1 MALIRLNKIIAEAG
15 VASRRAADKLIL
27 DGRVSVDGET
37 ILELGGKYDPEIN
50 NIRVD
55 GESLKV
61 SKSKT
66 YLAFHKPVGIIS
78 TMSDPEGRANLGDY
92 FSDRKDRLFH
102 VGRLDKDSEGIILLT
117 NDGELAHR
125 ATHPSYGL
133 EKRYLVEIEGE
144 FSKSLSDQLLQG
156 VKLEDGLARAI
167 KVVHVRAVSKNHHW
181 VEVVVHE
188 GRYHIIRRLIESL
201 GLKVLRLIRLDFG
214 PINLGD
220 MKVGR
225 HRVLNSQELTNLF
238 NLLQLKTLI
247 DN

>member
-1 MALIRLNKIIAEAG
+1 MGLIRLNKIIADAG
-15 VASRRAADKLIL
+15 ISSRRAADQLIL
-27 DGRVSVDGET
+27 DGRVTVDGSVV
-37 ILELGGKYDPEIN
+37 IELGGKYDPEIN
-50 NIRVD
+50 EIKVD
-55 GESLKV
+55 GESLSI

-66 YLAFHKPVGIIS
+66 YLAFHKPAGIIS

-92 FSDRKDRLFH
+92 FKDRRDRLYH

-117 NDGELAHR
+117 NDGDLAHR

-144 FSKSLSDQLLQG
+144 FNKQMSDQLLQG
-156 VKLEDGLARAI
+156 VRLEDGLARAM
-167 KVVHVRAVSKNHHW
+167 KVVHARAVSKNHHW
-181 VEVVVHE
+181 VEITIHE

-220 MKVGR
+220 MKAGR

-238 NLLQLKTLI
+238 ALLKLNK
-247 DN
+247 